1 MRTFLSGLATIV
13 AVVAIVLAV
22 PAVWISERIVS
33 DDGFSS
39 LIEPVGH
46 DQAVKD
52 YLAGQITDEIASR
65 TSISGAESVV
75 RPLANAYTN
84 SSQFPA
90 DFADVAKQQHQWLF
104 DEASDPNAPMQL
116 DITPMVNRV
125 LASAR
130 VGVTVSGSITIPV
143 SSGNTGLH
151 AGAYHRAGEQ
161 ITTIGKVSVIVGIIA
176 AVIALLVA
184 RRRGTVIAWLGI
196 AAVIAGVVC
205 WAGAN
210 LYGAYVKNDLSSSE
224 NSAKPVADVVID
236 AISQELQWTGVIS
249 MLVGAGIFVF
259 GVVVR
264 LVFGGRR

>member
-13 AVVAIVLAV
+13 AFVAIVLAV
-22 PAVWISERIVS
+22 PTVWISERIVD

-65 TSISGAESVV
+65 TPISGAQSVV

-90 DFADVAKQQHQWLF
+90 DFADVARQQHQWLF
-104 DEASDPNAPMQL
+104 DEASDPNAEMQL
-116 DITPMVNRV
+116 DITSMVNRV
-125 LASAR
+125 LASAN
-130 VGVTVSGSITIPV
+130 VGVSVSGPITIPV
-143 SSGNTGLH
+143 SNDETGLH

-161 ITTIGKVSVIVGIIA
+161 ITTVGKVSAIVGIVA
-176 AVIALLVA
+176 AIIALLVA

-196 AAVIAGVVC
+196 ATVVAGLVC
-205 WAGAN
+205 WAAAA
-210 LYGAYVKNDLSSSE
+210 LYGSYLKNDLSSSG
-224 NSAKPVADVVID
+224 NTAKPVADVVID
-236 AISQELQWTGVIS
+236 TISHELQWTGVIS
-249 MLVGAGIFVF
+249 MLVGAGILVF
-259 GVVVR
+259 GIIIR
-264 LVFGGRR
+264 LAFGGRR